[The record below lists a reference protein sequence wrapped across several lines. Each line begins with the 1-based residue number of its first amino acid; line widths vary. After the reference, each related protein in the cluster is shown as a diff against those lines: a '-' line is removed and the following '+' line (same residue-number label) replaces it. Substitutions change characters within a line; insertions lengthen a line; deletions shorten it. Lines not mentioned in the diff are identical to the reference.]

1 MNISENT
8 QESFMQNGIGGN
20 KHNVL
25 LLGGAGFLGQGLA
38 RELTRRHFLFK
49 IIDKSDMDLAD
60 ASNIPSL
67 AEFVREF
74 NCIFLLAS

>member
-1 MNISENT
+1 MNILENT

-38 RELTRRHFLFK
+38 RELARRCFSFK
-49 IIDKSDMDLAD
+49 IVDKSDMDLAD